1 MTHRLPL
8 FPLATVLFPG
18 LLLPLHIFEERYRVL
33 MQELAAA
40 PAGNPPQLG
49 VIAIREGREVGSGS
63 VAGLSALYGVGC
75 IAELRQ
81 LRTYDDGR
89 FDVMTS
95 GTSRFRLRSL
105 DTSRPYF
112 QGDVDFLDE
121 SPGEGAEVLSAGV
134 GQLFLRY
141 REALLAA
148 QRQPA
153 SDPPELPGNAI
164 ALSYL
169 VAAAM
174 VLDLGDKQRLLES
187 PDAAARLRAELTLLR
202 REAAV
207 VRLLPSVPAVDLVRE
222 PMSPN

>member
-1 MTHRLPL
+1 VTHRLPL

-33 MQELAAA
+33 MRELVAV
-40 PAGNPPQLG
+40 PAGEPPRLG
-49 VIAIREGREVGSGS
+49 VIAIREGREVGPGS
-63 VAGLSALYGVGC
+63 IGGLSALYGVGC
-75 IAELRQ
+75 TAELRQ
-81 LRTYDDGR
+81 MRTYDDGR

-95 GTSRFRLRSL
+95 GTSRFRLRAL

-112 QGDVDFLDE
+112 QGDVEFLDE
-121 SPGEGAEVLSAGV
+121 PPGEGAKVLSAGV
-134 GQLFLRY
+134 SQLFLRY

-153 SDPPELPGNAI
+153 SDPPELPDDAI

-187 PDAAARLRAELTLLR
+187 PDAAARLRAELALLR